1 MSKRNNLIRGRMAII
16 MIAIMLCGIF
26 AASPAIAVY
35 GVYGSGDSG
44 GGGAV
49 TPTTTTTTTVITTEV
64 KTEDDQKLDESLK
77 ETGTAI
83 VNISDKADPIAEI
96 SSGVAEKLIEESIP
110 IVVENTSVK
119 LELSGQSLNLD
130 SVKTALQDEN
140 AKVEIGAK
148 VIDEVTKAEI
158 LNKAPLGQTTG
169 LFSVGGVVV
178 DLTAQIT
185 TSSGETSKIEGFNE
199 PVAVTINLSA
209 LNLTDEEIS
218 QLTGSRLETDANGNI
233 VTVNLGG
240 TYNPVT
246 KTFTFYTDKFSYYT
260 VLKAKNLLKMNL
272 TIDSTATTVNGIYK
286 AIDVPATIINNRTM
300 VPLRYIGEALGAK
313 IDWAAKTKTI
323 TITQGTKKLTLV
335 IDKAAPG
342 LDVPAT
348 IRNNRTL
355 VPLRYISES
364 LGANVMWFPT
374 TKTVQIVR

>member
-1 MSKRNNLIRGRMAII
+1 MSKKNNLIRGRMAIM
-16 MIAIMLCGIF
+16 MIVMMLCGIF
-26 AASPAIAVY
+26 AVMPVY
-35 GVYGSGDSG
+35 GVYDSG
-44 GGGAV
+44 GGGSS
-49 TPTTTTTTTVITTEV
+49 TTTTTTTTTTAITTEV
-64 KTEDDQKLDESLK
+64 KTEDDKKLDDSLK
-77 ETGTAI
+77 DTGKATI
-83 VNISDKADPIAEI
+83 NISEKSAPVAQI
-96 SSGVAEKLIEESIP
+96 SSGVAEKLIEESLP
-110 IVVENTSVK
+110 IVVENTGVK

-130 SVKTALQDEN
+130 NVKSALQDEN
-140 AKVEIGAK
+140 AKLEIGAK
-148 VIDEVTKAEI
+148 AIDEVTKAEM
-158 LNKAPLGQTTG
+158 LSKAPLGESTG

-178 DLTAQIT
+178 NLTAQIT
-185 TSSGETSKIEGFNE
+185 TSSGETSKIESFNE
-199 PVAVTINLSA
+199 PVAVTIDLSA

-218 QLTGSRLETDANGNI
+218 QLTGSRLETDANGNV

-260 VLKAKNLLKMNL
+260 VLKAKNLLKVNL
-272 TIDSTATTVNGIYK
+272 TIDSKATTLNGIYK
-286 AIDVPATIINNRTM
+286 EIDVPATIINNRTM

-313 IDWAAKTKTI
+313 VDWVAKTKTI

-335 IDKAAPG
+335 IDKTAPG

-348 IRNNRTL
+348 IVNNRTL

>member
-1 MSKRNNLIRGRMAII
+1 MAIM
-16 MIAIMLCGIF
+16 MIVMMLCGIF
-26 AASPAIAVY
+26 AAIPVY
-35 GVYGSGDSG
+35 GVYDDDG
-44 GGGAV
+44 GGGGGGGS
-49 TPTTTTTTTVITTEV
+49 TTTTTTTTTTTITTEV
-64 KTEDDQKLDESLK
+64 KTEDDQKLDESLQ
-77 ETGTAI
+77 ETGTATI
-83 VNISDKADPIAEI
+83 NISENSAPIAEI

-110 IVVENTSVK
+110 IVVENTGVK
-119 LELSGQSLNLD
+119 LEFAGQSLNLD
-130 SVKTALQDEN
+130 NVKAALQDEN
-140 AKVEIGAK
+140 AKLEIGAK
-148 VIDEVTKAEI
+148 AIDEVTKAEM
-158 LNKAPLGQTTG
+158 LSKAPLGESTG

-178 DLTAQIT
+178 NLTAQIT
-185 TSSGETSKIEGFNE
+185 TSSGETSKIESFNE
-199 PVAVTINLSA
+199 PVAVTIDLSA

-218 QLTGSRLETDANGNI
+218 QLTGSRLETDANGNV

-260 VLKAKNLLKMNL
+260 VLKAKNLLKINL
-272 TIDSTATTVNGIYK
+272 TIDSKATTLNGIYK
-286 AIDVPATIINNRTM
+286 EIDVPATIINNRTM

-313 IDWAAKTKTI
+313 VDWVAKTKTI

-335 IDKAAPG
+335 IDKTAPG

-348 IRNNRTL
+348 IVNNRTL